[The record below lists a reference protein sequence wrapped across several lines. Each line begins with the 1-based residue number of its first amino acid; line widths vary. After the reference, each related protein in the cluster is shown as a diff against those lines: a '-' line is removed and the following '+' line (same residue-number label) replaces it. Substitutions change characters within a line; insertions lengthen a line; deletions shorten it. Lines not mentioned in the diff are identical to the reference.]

1 MRHWLV
7 ANADAGDGSR
17 GRDFWLEH
25 LRGAGLGDVAVR
37 DFSDTTW
44 AREVRE
50 GDLVMVAGG
59 DGSVSRGAA
68 LCLERNATLAV
79 LPSGTANDFSRNL
92 GLPEDP
98 LEICRL
104 IASGRT
110 VNVDVGWI
118 NDTLFL
124 NVAHIGL
131 GTVPA
136 RKASANHKRA
146 LGRFSYLA
154 VLARRIGIRWGFQA
168 RITHD
173 GGSIE
178 GLWLSIAISS
188 GAFFGGGQR
197 IPEATL
203 DDGEL
208 NIVAVRPRSWVNLLM
223 TFLVSRLRGRQPRD
237 GSTLVHVKSTRC
249 QVQLRHSRTLTAD
262 GEDLGRIKEATASTR
277 PGALRVVCERL
288 LPA

>member
-7 ANADAGDGSR
+7 ANADAGDGRR

-25 LRGAGLGDVAVR
+25 LREAGLRDVSVR
-37 DFSDTTW
+37 DFSDAAW
-44 AREVRE
+44 ERDVRA
-50 GDLVMVAGG
+50 GDLVLVAGG

-68 LCLERNATLAV
+68 LCIERHAILAV
-79 LPSGTANDFSRNL
+79 LPSGTANDFARNL
-92 GLPEDP
+92 GLPEAP

-136 RKASANHKRA
+136 RKASANHKKA
-146 LGRFSYLA
+146 FGRFSYLA
-154 VLARRIGIRWGFQA
+154 VLAGRIGIRWGFQA
-168 RITHD
+168 KITHD
-173 GGSIE
+173 GGNIE
-178 GLWLSIAISS
+178 GHWLSIAISS

-197 IPEATL
+197 IPEATIN
-203 DDGEL
+203 DGEL
-208 NIVAVRPRSWVNLLM
+208 NIVAIRPRSWVNLLM
-223 TFLVSRLRGRQPRD
+223 TFLLFRLRGRQPRD

-249 QVQLRHSRTLTAD
+249 HIELRHSRTLTAD
-262 GEDLGRIKEATASTR
+262 GEDLGRIMEATASTR
-277 PGALRVVCERL
+277 HGALEVICERL
-288 LPA
+288 LST